1 MIRFA
6 NVATPLAAATVTLPD
21 SVPPTGLLPIATVTL
36 PLNPVAM
43 LPWASSA
50 ATRTAGAIA
59 LPAVAGPGSTVNAS
73 WTAAPGATVNGVL
86 VVVSVPT
93 PACSVYPEPTLS
105 TLRLEN
111 LATPATAATVVVP
124 ERVPAGFAPST
135 IATLP

>member
-1 MIRFA
+1 MIKFA

-59 LPAVAGPGSTVNAS
+59 SPAVARPGPTLEARWRG
-73 WTAAPGATVNGVL
+73 APGVPGNGG
-86 VVVSVPT
+86 VVGGG
-93 PACSVYPEPTLS
+93 
-105 TLRLEN
+105 
-111 LATPATAATVVVP
+111 
-124 ERVPAGFAPST
+124 VPAPPPSG
-135 IATLP
+135 

>member
-1 MIRFA
+1 MIRSA

-73 WTAAPGATVNGVL
+73 WTAGPGVTLNGVL
-86 VVVSVPT
+86 VVVSVPA
-93 PACSVYPEPTLS
+93 PACSADAPTLS
-105 TLRLEN
+105 TPRLEN
-111 LATPATAATVVVP
+111 LATPATPAPVVVP
-124 ERVPAGFAPST
+124 PRVPPRFV
-135 IATLP
+135 